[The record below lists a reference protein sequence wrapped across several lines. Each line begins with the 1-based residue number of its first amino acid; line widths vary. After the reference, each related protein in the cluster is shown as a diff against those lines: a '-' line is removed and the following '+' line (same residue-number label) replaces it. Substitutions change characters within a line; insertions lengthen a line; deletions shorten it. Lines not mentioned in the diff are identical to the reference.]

1 MVENREYIYVYI
13 TMVVSLDRSF
23 VLNSCN
29 SQYSQVSIVL
39 AIPRLQSSSKEL
51 LFDLCLYLVLLK
63 VQSLHIDVNR
73 EGLVELRST
82 QRSHY
87 LSLWKRF
94 RLERITTKKWSVKTK
109 SLVSIEMNDEMKKNR
124 EERIR
129 RHNVMKWYVMNESH
143 IWLSFVTWSR

>member
-87 LSLWKRF
+87 LSL
-94 RLERITTKKWSVKTK
+94 
-109 SLVSIEMNDEMKKNR
+109 
-124 EERIR
+124 
-129 RHNVMKWYVMNESH
+129 
-143 IWLSFVTWSR
+143 